1 MLVTGHPYIDI
12 WQAVRPAAVR
22 IKAWPEVPR
31 GTDWKT
37 GVCAPARHRR
47 PAEMWGRV
55 NGSVRSFRDVETPLI
70 TAVETL
76 IDFVTALPE

>member
-1 MLVTGHPYIDI
+1 M
-12 WQAVRPAAVR
+12 
-22 IKAWPEVPR
+22 PR
-31 GTDWKT
+31 GIDWKE
-37 GVCAPARHRR
+37 GVCADLGIAD
-47 PAEMWGRV
+47 PAEMWGRI